1 MLLWHTLATYF
12 RRKYGVRVQK
22 IPLDAGATCPNRDGT
37 LSARGCIFCNDSGSG
52 SGMGL
57 RGLDLR
63 AQWDAWYTKYT
74 TTDSDRLFMAY
85 LQSFSNTYG
94 PASRLAHLLE
104 QVAALPGCRGI
115 AVGTRP
121 DCLDG
126 EKLALLAGCG
136 GAASSEATSTAES
149 KPAESTA
156 ESAAADTTAD
166 GDETLTVWAWDPNF
180 NIYALK
186 QAEAIYQK
194 DHPNFKL
201 NIEENVYSDIETK
214 LITAAT
220 SEDYSTLPDLFL
232 MQDYSY
238 HKMVAN
244 FPGIYTDLTD
254 SGLDWDK
261 FSGGKLADSTVDGH
275 HYGLPFDNG
284 ASVMA
289 VRSDMIENAGLTVD
303 DFKDLTWSEFEEKA
317 QKVVDA
323 NGVPMLTS
331 SGGSELIIE
340 MMQSAGAS
348 PVVDGEV
355 KIADN
360 AALKESLTV
369 YKDMVDKGILAE
381 YTDWDQYIA
390 SMNDGKAAGVIN
402 GCWIMSSVQAAA
414 DQSGKWAIVNMP
426 KLDGIDGA
434 TNYANCGGA
443 SWAVS
448 SNCKNTELAFDF
460 LKSTFGSSVE
470 LYDDLLPNAGAISSY
485 LPAAESDVY
494 NQPSEFYGGQTVY
507 KDIVEFAGKV
517 PAFDCGAYY
526 SDVRSA
532 LTDAVTNIVQNNADI
547 DSEMQNAQDT
557 VEFNIAG

>member
-1 MLLWHTLATYF
+1 M
-12 RRKYGVRVQK
+12 KK
-22 IPLDAGATCPNRDGT
+22 KN
-37 LSARGCIFCNDSGSG
+37 
-52 SGMGL
+52 
-57 RGLDLR
+57 
-63 AQWDAWYTKYT
+63 
-74 TTDSDRLFMAY
+74 
-85 LQSFSNTYG
+85 
-94 PASRLAHLLE
+94 
-104 QVAALPGCRGI
+104 VAALM
-115 AVGTRP
+115 AA
-121 DCLDG
+121 
-126 EKLALLAGCG
+126 ALTASMLAGCG
-136 GAASSEATSTAES
+136 SSASSAAAST
-149 KPAESTA
+149 PAESTPA
-156 ESAAADTTAD
+156 ESVAESEAETTTAD

-186 QAEAIYQK
+186 QAEALYQK

-201 NIEENVYSDIETK
+201 NIEENVYNDIETK

-220 SEDYSTLPDLFL
+220 SEDYSTLPDIFL

-254 SGLDWDK
+254 SGLDWDQ

-289 VRSDMIENAGLTVD
+289 VRSDMIENAGLTVE

-360 AALKESLTV
+360 AALKEALTV

-381 YTDWDQYIA
+381 YTDWDQ
-390 SMNDGKAAGVIN
+390 
-402 GCWIMSSVQAAA
+402 
-414 DQSGKWAIVNMP
+414 
-426 KLDGIDGA
+426 
-434 TNYANCGGA
+434 
-443 SWAVS
+443 
-448 SNCKNTELAFDF
+448 
-460 LKSTFGSSVE
+460 
-470 LYDDLLPNAGAISSY
+470 
-485 LPAAESDVY
+485 
-494 NQPSEFYGGQTVY
+494 
-507 KDIVEFAGKV
+507 
-517 PAFDCGAYY
+517 
-526 SDVRSA
+526 
-532 LTDAVTNIVQNNADI
+532 
-547 DSEMQNAQDT
+547 
-557 VEFNIAG
+557 

>member
-1 MLLWHTLATYF
+1 MKKKNA
-12 RRKYGVRVQK
+12 
-22 IPLDAGATCPNRDGT
+22 
-37 LSARGCIFCNDSGSG
+37 
-52 SGMGL
+52 
-57 RGLDLR
+57 
-63 AQWDAWYTKYT
+63 
-74 TTDSDRLFMAY
+74 
-85 LQSFSNTYG
+85 
-94 PASRLAHLLE
+94 
-104 QVAALPGCRGI
+104 AALMAAAMAASLLVGCG
-115 AVGTRP
+115 
-121 DCLDG
+121 
-126 EKLALLAGCG
+126 G
-136 GAASSEATSTAES
+136 GAASSSAAASTAES
-149 KPAESTA
+149 TPAESTA
-156 ESAAADTTAD
+156 ESTAADTTAD

-390 SMNDGKAAGVIN
+390 SINNGTVAGTIN
-402 GCWIMSSVQAAA
+402 GCWIMASIVAND
-414 DQSGKWAIVNMP
+414 DQSGKWAITNMP
-426 KLDGIDGA
+426 KLDGVDGA
-434 TNYANCGGA
+434 TNYSNNGGS
-443 SWAVS
+443 SWAIS
-448 SNCKNTELAFDF
+448 SNCQKQDLAIDF
-460 LKSTFGSSVE
+460 MKSTFAGSTD
-470 LYDDLLPNAGAISSY
+470 LYDDIISKGALATWAPAGDTDAY
-485 LPAAESDVY
+485 A
-494 NQPSEFYGGQTVY
+494 QP
-507 KDIVEFAGKV
+507 VEFFSNEAVYAKIVDFATKTPSNITG
-517 PAFDCGAYY
+517 AFYY
-526 SDVRSA
+526 DAR
-532 LTDAVTNIVQNNADI
+532 DAVGVALSNIIQSGADMDDEI
-547 DSEMQNAQDT
+547 ATAQDT
-557 VEFNIAG
+557 VEFNMGG

>member
-1 MLLWHTLATYF
+1 MKKKNA
-12 RRKYGVRVQK
+12 
-22 IPLDAGATCPNRDGT
+22 
-37 LSARGCIFCNDSGSG
+37 
-52 SGMGL
+52 
-57 RGLDLR
+57 
-63 AQWDAWYTKYT
+63 
-74 TTDSDRLFMAY
+74 
-85 LQSFSNTYG
+85 
-94 PASRLAHLLE
+94 
-104 QVAALPGCRGI
+104 AALMAAAMAASLLVGCG
-115 AVGTRP
+115 
-121 DCLDG
+121 
-126 EKLALLAGCG
+126 G
-136 GAASSEATSTAES
+136 GAASGSAAASTAES
-149 KPAESTA
+149 TPAESTA
-156 ESAAADTTAD
+156 DSTAADTTAD

-254 SGLDWDK
+254 SGLDWDQ

-532 LTDAVTNIVQNNADI
+532 LTDAVTNVVQNNADI

>member
-1 MLLWHTLATYF
+1 MKKKNAAAILA
-12 RRKYGVRVQK
+12 
-22 IPLDAGATCPNRDGT
+22 AA
-37 LSARGCIFCNDSGSG
+37 
-52 SGMGL
+52 
-57 RGLDLR
+57 
-63 AQWDAWYTKYT
+63 
-74 TTDSDRLFMAY
+74 MA
-85 LQSFSNTYG
+85 
-94 PASRLAHLLE
+94 ASM
-104 QVAALPGCRGI
+104 
-115 AVGTRP
+115 
-121 DCLDG
+121 
-126 EKLALLAGCG
+126 LAGCG
-136 GAASSEATSTAES
+136 GAASSETTSAAES

-156 ESAAADTTAD
+156 ASSAATEA
-166 GDETLTVWAWDPNF
+166 DETLTVWAWDPNF

-201 NIEENVYSDIETK
+201 NIEENVYNDIETK

-220 SEDYSTLPDLFL
+220 SEDYSTLPDIFL
-232 MQDYSY
+232 MQDYSF

-244 FPGIYTDLTD
+244 FPGIYTE
-254 SGLDWDK
+254 LDNGGFNWDD

-275 HYGLPFDNG
+275 HYGIPFDNG
-284 ASVMA
+284 ASIMA
-289 VRSDMIENAGLTVD
+289 IRSDMVENAGLTVE
-303 DFKDLTWSEFEEKA
+303 DFKDLTWTEFMDKA

-340 MMQSAGAS
+340 MLQSAGAS
-348 PVVDGEV
+348 PVADGKV
-355 KIADN
+355 NIADN
-360 AALKESLTV
+360 AALKESMTV
-369 YKDMVDKGILAE
+369 YKEMVDKGILAE

-402 GCWIMSSVQAAA
+402 GCWIMSSIQAAE

-448 SNCKNTELAFDF
+448 SNCQNVELAYDF
-460 LKSTFGSSVE
+460 LNSTFGASVE
-470 LYDDLLPNAGAISSY
+470 LYDDLLPNAGAIASY
-485 LPAAESDVY
+485 LPASKSDVY

-507 KDIVEFAGKV
+507 KDIVNFAGQV

-532 LTDAVTNIVQNNADI
+532 LTDAITNVVQNNADVEA
-547 DSEMQNAQDT
+547 EMKTAQDT